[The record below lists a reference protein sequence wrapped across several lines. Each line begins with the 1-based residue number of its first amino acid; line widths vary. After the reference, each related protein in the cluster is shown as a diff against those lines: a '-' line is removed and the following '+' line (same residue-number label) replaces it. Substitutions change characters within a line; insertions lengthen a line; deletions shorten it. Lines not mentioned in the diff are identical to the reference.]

1 MHVSGRQV
9 VGLGVVT
16 VVAVFVGACSVIGSP
31 TPTLHDEEG
40 MPVWASLSVIAE
52 PAVANRPIELAIL
65 TIPDAMTL
73 RRTTI
78 PTGTVVRWQEGLSAD
93 LYRLVA
99 LGGACALDLELP
111 PEQDTDVLLR
121 LDVDPCRF
129 DVLQGD
135 IVVASGSVAATVT
148 LQPWDGLLVEA
159 VSLEEPRQPVPEPVP
174 PDEGGLAQL
183 SPLYLGRY
191 EIRLRRGDTVL
202 ETREIAIEDR
212 GEAGHLVSMVLDGVE
227 D

>member
-1 MHVSGRQV
+1 MPLWAG
-9 VGLGVVT
+9 
-16 VVAVFVGACSVIGSP
+16 IGI
-31 TPTLHDEEG
+31 
-40 MPVWASLSVIAE
+40 IAE
-52 PAVANRPIELAIL
+52 PAVADRPIELAIL
-65 TIPDAMTL
+65 TLPDAVTL

-78 PTGTVVRWQEGLSAD
+78 PPGTVVRWEEGLSAD
-93 LYRLVA
+93 PYRLVA
-99 LGGACALDLELP
+99 LGGACSLDLDLP
-111 PEQDTDVLLR
+111 PEQHTDVILR
-121 LDVDPCRF
+121 LDVVPCRF

-159 VSLEEPRQPVPEPVP
+159 VSLDEPRQPVPEAVA

-202 ETREIAIEDR
+202 ETQEIAIEDR
-212 GEAGHLVSMVLDGVE
+212 GEAGHLVSLRLDGVE

>member
-1 MHVSGRQV
+1 MHVSGRRA
-9 VGLGVVT
+9 VGLC
-16 VVAVFVGACSVIGSP
+16 VVAVAVAVGACSVIGSP

-40 MPVWASLSVIAE
+40 MPLWASVSVIAE
-52 PAVANRPIELAIL
+52 PAVADRPIELAIL
-65 TIPDAMTL
+65 TLPDAMTL

-78 PTGTVVRWQEGLSAD
+78 PPGTVVRWEEGLSAD

-111 PEQDTDVLLR
+111 PEQDTDVILR

-148 LQPWDGLLVEA
+148 LRPWDGLLVEA
-159 VSLEEPRQPVPEPVP
+159 VPLDEPRQPVPGPVA

-202 ETREIAIEDR
+202 ETQEIAIEDR
-212 GEAGHLVSMVLDGVE
+212 GEAGHLVSLRLDGVE